1 MEQRVF
7 DMTEENTLN
16 LQLRLKNCLQ
26 TILEL
31 EPDLEQLELGHVLLK
46 EYSLLKTFIGQL
58 EQITLFEEDVRRIEE
73 ATVNFLEEL
82 RVPLSSVKE
91 QLGKHNLLQ

>member
-7 DMTEENTLN
+7 EMTEENALN

-46 EYSLLKTFIGQL
+46 EYSLLKTFIEQL